1 MNLFD
6 AYVILLEA
14 TVEMDGD
21 QQIRNARKRVAK
33 KVESL
38 RVQRERKAARD
49 NGTAT
54 PEQTITHVPAW
65 IEPQSQTAKN

>member
-1 MNLFD
+1 MNLYD

-21 QQIRNARKRVAK
+21 RQIRNARKRVAK

-38 RVQRERKAARD
+38 RLKKERATNRD
-49 NGTAT
+49 LGICDVTF
-54 PEQTITHVPAW
+54 IPAW
-65 IEPQSQTAKN
+65 IEPHPPSN